1 MYSTIDRYWWVWISC
16 QVLPFRDKRP
26 LGESFSPGGS
36 HLILR
41 SQWLGNHFLRGV
53 THSSDTG
60 LGVYGVVCPSC
71 SLMYTG
77 FALPNTLKWLMH
89 SGHHNPLKPMV
100 HVQYNPGACLLFLAM
115 GSHKLLL
122 LWRCS
127 PCLFLHEAAV
137 DCTHKTPPWTSC
149 AWMCCTRLLR
159 CISVWS
165 ALLYLCLF
173 QSVSSNEWPL
183 NLWIAYRKLT
193 KPTASQQCDHCLVCR
208 VGVELQH
215 QRSSWYTFFNQHNQ
229 VWVDKVSDEIGSYL
243 LVIPMVQQCT
253 MYVCHLA
260 TLATW
265 PKCILVLCR

>member
-1 MYSTIDRYWWVWISC
+1 MYSIT
-16 QVLPFRDKRP
+16 Q
-26 LGESFSPGGS
+26 
-36 HLILR
+36 
-41 SQWLGNHFLRGV
+41 
-53 THSSDTG
+53 
-60 LGVYGVVCPSC
+60 
-71 SLMYTG
+71 
-77 FALPNTLKWLMH
+77 
-89 SGHHNPLKPMV
+89 V
-100 HVQYNPGACLLFLAM
+100 HVCSFWPWAVISYCYCEDVHLVFSYM
-115 GSHKLLL
+115 KLQLT
-122 LWRCS
+122 
-127 PCLFLHEAAV
+127 A
-137 DCTHKTPPWTSC
+137 CTHKTPPWTSC
-149 AWMCCTRLLR
+149 ACMCCTRLLR

-229 VWVDKVSDEIGSYL
+229 VWVDKVSDEMGSYL

-265 PKCILVLCR
+265 PKCILVLCRYDIPHEKSYCTLQCISFTRYCLSYNWVMHDFLVYKPLVLSIWTGSYMYV